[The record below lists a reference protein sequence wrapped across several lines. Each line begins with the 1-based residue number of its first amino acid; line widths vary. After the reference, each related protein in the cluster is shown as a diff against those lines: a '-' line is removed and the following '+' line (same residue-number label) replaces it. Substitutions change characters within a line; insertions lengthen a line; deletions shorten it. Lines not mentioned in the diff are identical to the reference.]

1 MAETGKKAE
10 PKAAVP
16 PVNDPLPN
24 TPSTANEVER
34 EEVDESRNAS
44 VLVKTQWP
52 SSSFAV
58 EGVPTITMEGT
69 RLTKT
74 QLAQVEKLAPGYGVE
89 LDVEDVN

>member
-1 MAETGKKAE
+1 MAETGKKTDPRAS
-10 PKAAVP
+10 VP

-24 TPSTANEVER
+24 TPSTANEVQR
-34 EEVDESRNAS
+34 EEVDESKNAS

-69 RLTKT
+69 KLTKT
-74 QLAQVEKLAPGYGVE
+74 QLAQVEKLAPEYGIA